1 MKRYAVKRGDKE
13 KILSILNY
21 DEDKKEFSID
31 IPKDVTEREAPF
43 MMSLFVKRGI
53 RHIGADWSMRWVR
66 ERIVPSSRQN
76 IGQILRENNM
86 KNYDEHLLLI
96 KNEGRSCQD
105 DYHIEEIK

>member
-1 MKRYAVKRGDKE
+1 MLRYAVKRDDKE

-53 RHIGADWSMRWVR
+53 SAYRCRLEHEVGQGTDCSKQQTEYWAD
-66 ERIVPSSRQN
+66 IA
-76 IGQILRENNM
+76 G
-86 KNYDEHLLLI
+86 K
-96 KNEGRSCQD
+96 
-105 DYHIEEIK
+105 